1 MQELTRYLSN
11 IMSSVLIGLPE
22 KIKDQI
28 YHESLGHIAA
38 AILSLPLDSNIRQ
51 ISSQAATAYSL
62 DVSHLVGFVES
73 LPKSAALLEMLE
85 ELRQTTALMS
95 LAAEGKGE
103 QFFDSSVN
111 KFGKVDKIK
120 GAELLE
126 KVMVASPEGGEM
138 AGRPS
143 TTLGRITTQVQ
154 GMGMGGSGTGS
165 PVVGERKGFADD
177 LRGRFGKF
185 NLRDR
190 N

>member
-1 MQELTRYLSN
+1 
-11 IMSSVLIGLPE
+11 
-22 KIKDQI
+22 
-28 YHESLGHIAA
+28 
-38 AILSLPLDSNIRQ
+38 
-51 ISSQAATAYSL
+51 
-62 DVSHLVGFVES
+62 
-73 LPKSAALLEMLE
+73 
-85 ELRQTTALMS
+85 MS

-126 KVMVASPEGGEM
+126 KVMVADGDI

-143 TTLGRITTQVQ
+143 TTLGRLATQ